1 MRILAAL
8 LAFTLAACGDE
19 KPTVT
24 VNGRTIDVS
33 GLPSG
38 LPSGADLER
47 LKAGNE
53 KAAALGARAL
63 TAADIERFLA
73 VKAAMTAAG
82 TDPAKMEAALAGQ
95 GISVQEWR
103 VLGGRVLML
112 VPMLKGGLTNE
123 KLAADLATAKPFLE
137 RLEASLHAK

>member
-1 MRILAAL
+1 MRILAAGLL
-8 LAFTLAACGDE
+8 LALSACGDE

-33 GLPSG
+33 GLPAG
-38 LPSGADLER
+38 MPSGADLER
-47 LKAGNE
+47 LKAGND

-95 GISVQEWR
+95 GLSIQEWR
-103 VLGGRVLML
+103 VLGGRVITL
-112 VPMLKGGLTNE
+112 VPLLKSGATHA
-123 KLAADLATAKPFLE
+123 KLAADMATAKPFLE
-137 RLEASLHAK
+137 RLEAALQAK